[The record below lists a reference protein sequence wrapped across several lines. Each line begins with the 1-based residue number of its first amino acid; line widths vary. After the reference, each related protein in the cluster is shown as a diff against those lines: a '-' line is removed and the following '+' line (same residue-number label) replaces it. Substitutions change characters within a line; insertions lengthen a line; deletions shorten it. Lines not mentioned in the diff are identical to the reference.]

1 MNKVMT
7 SVVALGVGVAAYS
20 VVQRNNMMSGRQ
32 MKRIQRKVKR
42 ALF

>member
-7 SVVALGVGVAAYS
+7 SVIALGVGVAAYNIA
-20 VVQRNNMMSGRQ
+20 QRNNMMSGRQ
-32 MKRIQRKVKR
+32 MKKMQRKVKR